1 MASPI
6 PYDYRQQIIRRR
18 NAGQSFP
25 LIAEQLGYSLSGVK
39 KIWYKYKKQGAS
51 SFKTQHHKCGRK
63 SAFDES
69 IFESIKRIKTGNQ
82 GAPYVYS
89 RLRSIHPEIDV
100 PSIRT
105 LQRWALV
112 NGTSR
117 STGRPPKKEKK
128 VGPNTHIT
136 LGK

>member
-39 KIWYKYKKQGAS
+39 KIWYN
-51 SFKTQHHKCGRK
+51 HKCGRK